1 MSADILPLDRP
12 PCRDGSAMVGDRDPD
27 EIWRNGERAPV
38 LQECATVLQPLVS
51 VSVLVDDTHGEE

>member
-12 PCRDGSAMVGDRDPD
+12 SPRRDGSAMVGDRDAD

-38 LQECATVLQPLVS
+38 SQKRATVMQAVAS
-51 VSVLVDDTHGEE
+51 VLELVDDTPR